1 MDFCLLLK
9 IWVKMLV
16 KSSVKTYAVSII
28 ENFLIMLSNLQQM
41 HLKLLQKEAVQKTAE
56 GSSDFIDNKIAIKI
70 TKVSKNS

>member
-1 MDFCLLLK
+1 
-9 IWVKMLV
+9 MLV

>member
-1 MDFCLLLK
+1 
-9 IWVKMLV
+9 MLV

-28 ENFLIMLSNLQQM
+28 ENFLIMLSNLQQR

-70 TKVSKNS
+70 TKVSKHS